1 MARLVVEYDHD
12 PADHAPIFLGALPID
27 VQGEHAEMIPAF
39 RDTIDG
45 KSVVW
50 IDTELTGWVRA
61 YLADPKGVKALG
73 RVNIGG

>member
-1 MARLVVEYDHD
+1 MARLVVKYEHD
-12 PADHAPIFLGALPID
+12 PADHAPIFLGVLP
-27 VQGEHAEMIPAF
+27 VEAAGEHAAMKPAF

-45 KSVVW
+45 ERVVW

-73 RVNIGG
+73 RVNIGA